1 MRQLFVQDCT
11 AGQYQRVSNAGAPAA
26 NPSTVSSYYAWP
38 GMNKHKRSV
47 CTDCSDGKS
56 SGAGSNECHTYE
68 AIKANVT
75 AADAAF
81 ITYATIRSP
90 SVPICVGLT
99 ALLCVVLP
107 YTWRGSLPRHVFLCP
122 SFLMAAAF
130 LFVGIPVHYV
140 MAAFLPDTAM
150 GSPAAQRFFADVKRA
165 AVLFIAAHGI
175 ITLIRL
181 KYTLTQWRPLIICE
195 VCKAMYIVL
204 LIWGNSFV
212 AESDLS
218 HPAVVRGCMFA
229 FIAMLLVPTLVR
241 AFYVVRCQFEGN
253 QFNHVYFGSESKCP
267 MNKLNLMCLVLE
279 KNPDP
284 TPKITGVD
292 EIETREEV
300 EMGN

>member
-1 MRQLFVQDCT
+1 M
-11 AGQYQRVSNAGAPAA
+11 
-26 NPSTVSSYYAWP
+26 SSQ
-38 GMNKHKRSV
+38 
-47 CTDCSDGKS
+47 
-56 SGAGSNECHTYE
+56 
-68 AIKANVT
+68 ANVT

-90 SVPICVGLT
+90 IVPICVVLT
-99 ALLCVVLP
+99 AILCVLLP
-107 YTWRGSLPRHVFLCP
+107 YTWRGSLARATFLCP
-122 SFLMAAAF
+122 SFLMAASF

-241 AFYVVRCQFEGN
+241 AFYVVRCQFDGN
-253 QFNHVYFGSESKCP
+253 QFNHVYFGSDSKCP

-279 KNPDP
+279 KNPNP
-284 TPKITGVD
+284 TPVITGVD
-292 EIETREEV
+292 EIGKREEV
-300 EMGN
+300 EMGS